1 MDNYIFFENGIKH
14 ELGKDEISVI
24 RKALHDVEVEEG
36 LEESLSVLKSLFFEF
51 LD

>member
-1 MDNYIFFENGIKH
+1 MDNYIYFENGIKH
-14 ELGKDEISVI
+14 ELNKDEINVI

-36 LEESLSVLKSLFFEF
+36 MEESLSVLKSLFFEF